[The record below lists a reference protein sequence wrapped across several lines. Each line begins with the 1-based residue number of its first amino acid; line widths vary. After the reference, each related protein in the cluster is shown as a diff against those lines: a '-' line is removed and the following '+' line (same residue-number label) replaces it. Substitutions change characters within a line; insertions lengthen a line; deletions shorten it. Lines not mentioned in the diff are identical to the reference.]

1 MTTRL
6 SKGTSGALRLFAF
19 WVANGTV
26 GHPLLDDIDYWD
38 HLRDSPSQMEMLFAI
53 FANVLELDDDGV
65 PVNAKHAERR
75 AAVYIHQ
82 YVTGHLPEGEPP
94 LEDWERTLY

>member
-26 GHPLLDDIDYWD
+26 GHPFLDDIDYWD
-38 HLRDSPSQMEMLFAI
+38 ALQESPSQMEMLFAI
-53 FANVLELDDDGV
+53 FANVLELDDDGA
-65 PVNAKHAERR
+65 PVNARHAERR
-75 AAVYIHQ
+75 AAAYLHQ
-82 YVTGHLPEGEPP
+82 YLTGHLPEGQPP
-94 LEDWERTLY
+94 FEDWETRLH